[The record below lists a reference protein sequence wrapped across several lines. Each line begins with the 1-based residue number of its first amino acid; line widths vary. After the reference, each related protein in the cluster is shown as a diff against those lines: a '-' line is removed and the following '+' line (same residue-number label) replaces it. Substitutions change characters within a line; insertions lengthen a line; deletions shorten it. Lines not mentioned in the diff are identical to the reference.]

1 LFPVL
6 YLFGQDELLLTL
18 QKNIFMDKTLRAF
31 SKLLEIMD
39 ELREKCPWDNQ
50 QTLESLRHLTIE
62 EVYELAE
69 AVLDGD
75 FHELKKE
82 LGDLMLH
89 IVFYAKIASES
100 AQFDMADVLEAIN
113 QKLIDRHPHIYGNVV
128 AESSDQVKENWE
140 KIKLK
145 EGRKTV
151 LSGVPVSLPAV
162 VKAYRIQDKARG
174 VGFDWE
180 QPAQVWDKVIEELNE
195 LKAEV
200 DSGGNPE
207 KIENEL
213 GDLMFALINY
223 SRFIGVNPEAALER
237 TNKKFIRR
245 FNYLEEQAQLA
256 GMELKK
262 MNLSEMD
269 FFWNEAK
276 EKKE

>member
-1 LFPVL
+1 
-6 YLFGQDELLLTL
+6 
-18 QKNIFMDKTLRAF
+18 MDKTLRAF

-69 AVLDGD
+69 AVLDGNFD
-75 FHELKKE
+75 ELKKE

-100 AQFDMADVLEAIN
+100 DRFDMADVLEAIN
-113 QKLIDRHPHIYGNVV
+113 QKLIDRHPHIYGDVV
-128 AESSDQVKENWE
+128 ADSSDQVKENWE

-180 QPAQVWDKVIEELNE
+180 HPAQVWDKVMEELHE

-200 DSGGNPE
+200 DLGGSPE

-245 FNYLEEQAQLA
+245 FNYLEEQARLA
-256 GMELKK
+256 GLELKK

-276 EKKE
+276 EKE

>member
-1 LFPVL
+1 
-6 YLFGQDELLLTL
+6 
-18 QKNIFMDKTLRAF
+18 MDKTLRAF

>member
-1 LFPVL
+1 
-6 YLFGQDELLLTL
+6 
-18 QKNIFMDKTLRAF
+18 MDKTLSAF

-69 AVLDGD
+69 AVLDGNFD
-75 FHELKKE
+75 ELKGE

-128 AESSDQVKENWE
+128 AENSDQVKENWE

-151 LSGVPVSLPAV
+151 LSGVPVSLPAI

-180 QPAQVWDKVIEELNE
+180 HPAQVWDKVIEELNE

-200 DSGGNPE
+200 DSAGSPD

-223 SRFIGVNPEAALER
+223 SRFIGVNPETALER

-269 FFWNEAK
+269 VFWNQAK
-276 EKKE
+276 EKE

>member
-1 LFPVL
+1 
-6 YLFGQDELLLTL
+6 
-18 QKNIFMDKTLRAF
+18 MDRTLRAF

-39 ELREKCPWDNQ
+39 GLREKCPWDNQ

-200 DSGGNPE
+200 DSGGSPE

-269 FFWNEAK
+269 VFWNEAK
-276 EKKE
+276 EKE